1 MNSTVAVLVFPSK
14 LCMQLVA
21 ELSEKLVWQ
30 LKLWEVGIVVRLL
43 LAEVEVESNL
53 RQ

>member
-1 MNSTVAVLVFPSK
+1 MVAVLVFPSM
-14 LCMQLVA
+14 LGMQLVVK
-21 ELSEKLVWQ
+21 LSEKLVWQ
-30 LKLWEVGIVVRLL
+30 LKLWEVEIVVRLL